1 MPSETCPR
9 TGSIS
14 VVVVVVACMNRYV
27 TDSMTAVQRIEIC
40 PIGRVSD
47 CLLRRA
53 SGSPN
58 RLCYIVPR
66 GN

>member
-27 TDSMTAVQRIEIC
+27 TDSMTSVQRIEIR
-40 PIGRVSD
+40 PIARV
-47 CLLRRA
+47 L
-53 SGSPN
+53 
-58 RLCYIVPR
+58 
-66 GN
+66 